1 LKKKM
6 GRKNIYINNTPLDMA
21 VKNWHRALSE
31 ENCFNPLPRERVSV
45 EDSMGRITAEP
56 LFARTSSPFYNGA
69 AMDGIAVRFRDLTGA
84 NEANPITLTYPD
96 QYIPINTGNLLPDEF
111 DAVVMIED
119 VQHLEENKVEI
130 ITPVTPWT
138 NVRTIGEDIVA
149 TELIVPQG
157 HIIRPIDQ
165 GAMLATGLTSIN
177 VRPIPKILVIPTG
190 TDLVQPGKPLKP
202 GDIIEFNS
210 RVLSGYLRQWGAN
223 TVKNPIVPDDPGAL
237 EETIKNNLHLYDI
250 LLINAGASA
259 GTKDYTH
266 SVLKKLGKI
275 IVHGVNIKPGKP
287 VILSIV
293 QGKPV
298 IGLPGYPVSAVL
310 TMRLFVK
317 KLIDLYLGIETVE
330 EKTIPAI
337 LSRPLSSEMGVENFT
352 RVKLGRVENNLMA
365 TPTGG
370 GAGAVMSL
378 VQADGII
385 VIPSGNEGIGA
396 GEVVEVE
403 LLRDIKE
410 IENTIVFIGS
420 HDNLL
425 DVLANLLHKIPPVH
439 RLSSAHV
446 GSMGGIMAIKRKE
459 AHFAGSHLMDEKTGE
474 YNIPFIQR
482 FLKGIP
488 LLLLNLSYREQGI
501 IIPRGNPAN
510 IKEFKDIARPG
521 IKFINRQKGS
531 GTRLLTDMLIK
542 KFKITP
548 TKINGYELEEYTH
561 MNVAS
566 AVASNRGDAGMGI
579 RYAAKALDL
588 EFIPITE
595 ERYDLIIPK
604 KYFDNEKTAKVLS
617 IIRENKEFRN
627 TVRAMGGYSLRD
639 SGTIIYEQ

>member
-1 LKKKM
+1 M
-6 GRKNIYINNTPLDMA
+6 DNRNIYINNTPLDLAM
-21 VKNWHRALSE
+21 KNWRRALLK
-31 ENCFNPLPRERVSV
+31 ENCFHPLRREKISV
-45 EDSMGRITAEP
+45 EDSIDKVTAEP
-56 LFARTSSPFYNGA
+56 VFARISSPFYNAA
-69 AMDGIAVRFRDLTGA
+69 AMDGIAVQFRDLAGA
-84 NEANPITLTYPD
+84 NEANPIILTYPG
-96 QYIPINTGNLLPDEF
+96 QYMPINTGNLLPDEF

-119 VQHLEENKVEI
+119 VHHLEDNRVEI
-130 ITPVTPWT
+130 ITTVTPWA

-149 TELIVPQG
+149 TELIVPEG

-165 GAMLATGLTSIN
+165 GAMLATGITSIN

-190 TDLVQPGKPLKP
+190 TDLVQPGKPLRP

-223 TVKNPIVPDDPGAL
+223 AAKNPIVPDDPEAL
-237 EETIKNNLHLYDI
+237 EETIKKNLDLYDI

-293 QGKPV
+293 KGKPV

-317 KLIDLYLGIETVE
+317 ELINSYLGIETVQ
-330 EKTIPAI
+330 EKTVPAI

-385 VIPSGNEGIGA
+385 IVPSGNEGIGA
-396 GEVVEVE
+396 GEIVQVE

-425 DVLANLLHKIPPVH
+425 DVLANLLHKLPPVH

-482 FLKGIP
+482 FLKEIP
-488 LLLLNLSYREQGI
+488 LVLLNLSYREQGI

-510 IKEFKDIARPG
+510 IKNFEDLARPG
-521 IKFINRQKGS
+521 IKFVNRQKGS
-531 GTRLLTDMLIK
+531 GTRLLTDMLIN
-542 KFKITP
+542 KFKISP
-548 TKINGYELEEYTH
+548 TKIKGYDLEEYTH

-566 AVASNRGDAGMGI
+566 AVASKRGDAGMGI
-579 RYAAKALDL
+579 RSAAKALDL
-588 EFIPITE
+588 DFIPITE

-604 KYFDNEKTAKVLS
+604 KYFDDEKTAKILT
-617 IIRENKEFRN
+617 IIRENKEFQN

-639 SGTIIYEQ
+639 SGKIIYEQ

>member
-1 LKKKM
+1 M
-6 GRKNIYINNTPLDMA
+6 DNRNIYINNTPLDLAM
-21 VKNWHRALSE
+21 KNWRRALLK
-31 ENCFNPLPRERVSV
+31 ENCFHPLRREKISV
-45 EDSMGRITAEP
+45 EDSIDRVSAEP
-56 LFARTSSPFYNGA
+56 VFARISSPFYNAA
-69 AMDGIAVRFRDLTGA
+69 AMDGIAVHFRDLAGA
-84 NEANPITLTYPD
+84 NEANPIILTYPG
-96 QYIPINTGNLLPDEF
+96 QYMPINTGNLLPDEF

-119 VQHLEENKVEI
+119 VNHLEDNRVEI
-130 ITPVTPWT
+130 ITPVTPWA

-149 TELIVPQG
+149 TELIVPEG
-157 HIIRPIDQ
+157 HIVRPIDQ
-165 GAMLATGLTSIN
+165 GAMLATGITSIN

-223 TVKNPIVPDDPGAL
+223 AAKNPIVPDDPEAL
-237 EETIKNNLHLYDI
+237 EETIKKNLDLYDI

-293 QGKPV
+293 KGKPV

-317 KLIDLYLGIETVE
+317 ELINSYLGIETVQ
-330 EKTIPAI
+330 EKIVPAI

-385 VIPSGNEGIGA
+385 IVPSGNEGIGA
-396 GEVVEVE
+396 GEIVQVE

-425 DVLANLLHKIPPVH
+425 DVLANLLHKLPPVH

-482 FLKGIP
+482 FLKEIP
-488 LLLLNLSYREQGI
+488 LVLLNLSYREQGI
-501 IIPRGNPAN
+501 IIPNGNPAN
-510 IKEFKDIARPG
+510 IKDFEDLAGPG
-521 IKFINRQKGS
+521 IKFVNRQKGS
-531 GTRLLTDMLIK
+531 GTRLLTDMLIN
-542 KFKITP
+542 KFKISP
-548 TKINGYELEEYTH
+548 TKIKGYDLEEYTH

-566 AVASNRGDAGMGI
+566 AVASNRGNAGMGI
-579 RYAAKALDL
+579 RSAAKALDL
-588 EFIPITE
+588 DFIPVTE

-604 KYFDNEKTAKVLS
+604 KYFDDEKTVKILT

-639 SGTIIYEQ
+639 SGKIIYEQ

>member
-1 LKKKM
+1 M
-6 GRKNIYINNTPLDMA
+6 DNRNIYINNTPLDLAM
-21 VKNWHRALSE
+21 KNWRRALLK
-31 ENCFNPLPRERVSV
+31 ENCFHPLRREKISV
-45 EDSMGRITAEP
+45 EDSIARITAEP
-56 LFARTSSPFYNGA
+56 VFARISSPFYNAA
-69 AMDGIAVRFRDLTGA
+69 AMDGIAVHFRNLAGA
-84 NEANPITLTYPD
+84 NEANPIILTYPG
-96 QYIPINTGNLLPDEF
+96 QYMPINTGNLLPDEF

-119 VQHLEENKVEI
+119 VHHLEDNRVEI
-130 ITPVTPWT
+130 ITTVTPWA

-149 TELIVPQG
+149 TELIVPEG

-165 GAMLATGLTSIN
+165 GAMLATGITSIN

-190 TDLVQPGKPLKP
+190 TDLVQPGKPLRP

-223 TVKNPIVPDDPGAL
+223 AAKNPIVPDDPEAL
-237 EETIKNNLHLYDI
+237 EETIKKNLDLYDI

-293 QGKPV
+293 KGKPV

-317 KLIDLYLGIETVE
+317 ELINSYLGIETVQ
-330 EKTIPAI
+330 EKTVPAI

-385 VIPSGNEGIGA
+385 IVPSGNEGIGA
-396 GEVVEVE
+396 GEIVQVE

-425 DVLANLLHKIPPVH
+425 DVLANLLHKLPPVH

-482 FLKGIP
+482 FLKEIP
-488 LLLLNLSYREQGI
+488 LVLLNLSYREQGI

-510 IKEFKDIARPG
+510 IKNFEDLARPG
-521 IKFINRQKGS
+521 IKFVNRQKGS
-531 GTRLLTDMLIK
+531 GTRLLTDMLIN
-542 KFKITP
+542 KFKISP
-548 TKINGYELEEYTH
+548 TKIKGYDLEEYTH

-566 AVASNRGDAGMGI
+566 AVASKRGDAGMGI
-579 RYAAKALDL
+579 RSAAKALDL
-588 EFIPITE
+588 DFIPITE

-604 KYFDNEKTAKVLS
+604 KYFDDEKTAKILT
-617 IIRENKEFRN
+617 IIRENKEFQN

-639 SGTIIYEQ
+639 SGKIIYEQ